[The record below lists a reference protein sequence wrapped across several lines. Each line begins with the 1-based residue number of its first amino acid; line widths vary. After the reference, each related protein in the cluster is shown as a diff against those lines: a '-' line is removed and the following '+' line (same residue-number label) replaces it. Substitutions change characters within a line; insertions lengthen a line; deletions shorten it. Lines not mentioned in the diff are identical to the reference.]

1 MARSRLGL
9 TDELSGN
16 AQADKLGPC
25 TKRLL
30 SFFCLVTSSLF
41 IRKTNRF
48 LPQKKRRKTKQNEQL
63 RNSRALNGMAGS
75 SHSKPGYLGL
85 IAHIGFDG

>member
-25 TKRLL
+25 TKRLYKKNK
-30 SFFCLVTSSLF
+30 SISTPKKKKEKQN
-41 IRKTNRF
+41 KTN
-48 LPQKKRRKTKQNEQL
+48 
-63 RNSRALNGMAGS
+63 S
-75 SHSKPGYLGL
+75 
-85 IAHIGFDG
+85 

>member
-1 MARSRLGL
+1 
-9 TDELSGN
+9 LSSHILFVYKKN
-16 AQADKLGPC
+16 KL
-25 TKRLL
+25 
-30 SFFCLVTSSLF
+30 SS
-41 IRKTNRF
+41 T
-48 LPQKKRRKTKQNEQL
+48 QKKKKTKQNEQL